1 MSMKFDK
8 YWNSVNGIMG
18 VGTLLDPRYKT
29 TLLEYYFENIYGI
42 GAESEVERIVQ
53 LCQDLVT
60 EYEEKMM
67 SSNNEPQCFTSTSLD
82 SVPVDLGDPGDF
94 DAYVSRKKQKKL
106 KVKSELDR
114 YLELDIIP
122 RTPNFDILAWWK
134 MNGPQFPI
142 LQVIARDIYA
152 IPISTVTSE
161 STFSTAGRLVNAQ
174 RNRLHP
180 STVEALACCQ
190 NWLWAEEEGMHCPQ
204 CMQQKDM
211 SAAVVITIS
220 SDDMIPHLPIGRTGG
235 GYSSSSGLDEQSFS
249 IIWPADVFLLR
260 RVEPISVAGASGDG
274 CSADGISPS
283 KGL

>member
-1 MSMKFDK
+1 MAKSMSMKFDK

-42 GAESEVERIVQ
+42 GAEYEVERIVQ
-53 LCQDLVT
+53 LCRDLVT

-122 RTPNFDILAWWK
+122 RTPNFGILAWWK

-142 LQVIARDIYA
+142 LQAIARDIYA
-152 IPISTVTSE
+152 IPISIVASE

-190 NWLWAEEEGMHCPQ
+190 NWLWAEEEESNELSSCEDGE
-204 CMQQKDM
+204 
-211 SAAVVITIS
+211 IS
-220 SDDMIPHLPIGRTGG
+220 QDENEDLSD
-235 GYSSSSGLDEQSFS
+235 
-249 IIWPADVFLLR
+249 
-260 RVEPISVAGASGDG
+260 
-274 CSADGISPS
+274 
-283 KGL
+283 